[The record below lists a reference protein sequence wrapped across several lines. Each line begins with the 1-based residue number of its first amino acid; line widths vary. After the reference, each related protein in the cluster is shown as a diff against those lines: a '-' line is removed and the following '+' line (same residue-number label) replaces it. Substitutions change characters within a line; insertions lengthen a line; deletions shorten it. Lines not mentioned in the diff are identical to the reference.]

1 MKQFILTLSIALTF
15 MGPHA
20 QATFLF
26 ENEEWTLIS
35 DQNSE
40 GMLGCTDSTGLTYDV
55 GSELFINDCEYIIC
69 VQDDNW
75 SDTMIVDDCFNIGCI
90 AEACVDVSLFGQE
103 GTYYSIEDCQ
113 LECGNSTELAFEC
126 VLDAC
131 VDIGQFGQEGSYS
144 SEEQCI
150 EDCQAVAGEPSFECI
165 AGMCIDIGQFGQE
178 GSYDS
183 LGECEKSCQSN
194 NETPYY
200 ECVADMC
207 VDVGQ
212 FGQEGSYDNLEECQI
227 ICEGAPASVQEYSSN
242 ITIAPNPF
250 SNYTQIYSNN
260 IVISY
265 NLFDLNGRKV
275 KSQIINN
282 NSFKLDK
289 DLLPLG
295 MYYLEIVSEK
305 GQSFN
310 KLIIE

>member
-1 MKQFILTLSIALTF
+1 

-35 DQNSE
+35 GQNSE

-144 SEEQCI
+144 SEE
-150 EDCQAVAGEPSFECI
+150 
-165 AGMCIDIGQFGQE
+165 
-178 GSYDS
+178 
-183 LGECEKSCQSN
+183 
-194 NETPYY
+194 
-200 ECVADMC
+200 
-207 VDVGQ
+207 
-212 FGQEGSYDNLEECQI
+212 
-227 ICEGAPASVQEYSSN
+227 
-242 ITIAPNPF
+242 
-250 SNYTQIYSNN
+250 
-260 IVISY
+260 
-265 NLFDLNGRKV
+265 
-275 KSQIINN
+275 
-282 NSFKLDK
+282 
-289 DLLPLG
+289 
-295 MYYLEIVSEK
+295 
-305 GQSFN
+305 
-310 KLIIE
+310 

>member
-35 DQNSE
+35 GQNSE

-194 NETPYY
+194 NETPSY